1 MLAETLQ
8 GQIDEIDAQIQR
20 VKDLARAQVEQL
32 MRRRAILVKAQS
44 LLTPDI
50 EASFTALKDLG
61 IIK

>member
-8 GQIDEIDAQIQR
+8 GQIDEIDARVQR
-20 VKDLARAQVEQL
+20 VKDLARAEVDQL
-32 MRRRAILVKAQS
+32 MRRRAILVKASS